1 MNKSYKEEMI
11 EVGKKI
17 DELVKKRKKADDASK
32 KLRKEIGAL
41 MQKYELLT
49 DRVYGS
55 KPFKSEV
62 QEI

>member
-1 MNKSYKEEMI
+1 MI